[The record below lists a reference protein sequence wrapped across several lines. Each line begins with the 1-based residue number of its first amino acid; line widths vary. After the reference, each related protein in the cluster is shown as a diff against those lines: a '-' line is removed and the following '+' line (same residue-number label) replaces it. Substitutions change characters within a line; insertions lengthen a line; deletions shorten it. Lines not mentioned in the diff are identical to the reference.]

1 MNSQRS
7 LRIAITV
14 VLAIAGCAHDNT
26 GGGTGGTGANAGGGG
41 QAGGT
46 TGAGNSTGSAG
57 SVGSGSAGTNGGG
70 HAGTNSPAGGS
81 SGQTGTTGAAGSAA
95 GGTSGTGGG
104 TSGGASGHAGGTS
117 GQTGSGGRA
126 GGTSGQAGGTSG
138 GAGGTTVAAGT
149 CLDNVM
155 NGTETGVD
163 CGGSCPACPSYQI
176 NQPNLKNMAQSGC
189 GNGGTGFMC
198 TRSMAFSP
206 EFKQAAHDDA
216 VANGWNASNPPFV
229 YGVVGHD
236 KDSGGLDTQSGN
248 TCCQCYQLVFVSPND
263 PVSGL
268 PVPKPMIVQAFNT
281 AAGGAMN
288 FDIYMAKGGEG
299 GNTNGCSALYT
310 TFPTVGEPN
319 NGGIRPVNFPTQCA
333 TSTNMYSQ
341 TTVASSTCQQQIASQ
356 CNMITSTMS
365 ASIQSTSQQSCI
377 EANQPANLYHLN
389 WKVRAERVECPV
401 NLTRVTGCKLKS
413 QGLPQ
418 PDPTA
423 QDSST
428 AGSGFLTGS
437 GNGYGTTTMQ
447 DCCRPTCAYQS
458 TNNVDPNT
466 ADSQYAIFY
475 TCDKSGNVQ

>member
-14 VLAIAGCAHDNT
+14 VLAIAGCTHDNA

-70 HAGTNSPAGGS
+70 HAGTNGPAGGS
-81 SGQTGTTGAAGSAA
+81 SGQAGPTGAAGSAA

-104 TSGGASGHAGGTS
+104 A
-117 GQTGSGGRA
+117 SGGR
-126 GGTSGQAGGTSG
+126 GGTSGQAGGTSSGTG
-138 GAGGTTVAAGT
+138 GSTVAAGS

-176 NQPNLKNMAQSGC
+176 NPPNLKNNAQSGC
-189 GNGGTGFMC
+189 QGGTGFMC

-206 EFKQAAHDDA
+206 ELKQAAHDDA
-216 VANGWNASNPPFV
+216 VANGWNASSPPFV

-248 TCCQCYQLVFVSPND
+248 TCCQCYQLVFESPSD

-268 PVPKPMIVQAFNT
+268 PTPKPMIVQAFNT
-281 AAGGAMN
+281 AAGGAKN
-288 FDIYMAKGGEG
+288 FDVYMAKGGEG

-310 TFPTVGEPN
+310 NFPTTGEPGA
-319 NGGIRPVNFPTQCA
+319 GGIRPLNFASQCA
-333 TSTNMYSQ
+333 NAMNMYSEA
-341 TTVASSTCQQQIASQ
+341 TVASTTCQQQIASQ
-356 CNMITSTMS
+356 CDMITSTMS
-365 ASIQSTSQQSCI
+365 ASIQSTSQQSCL

-389 WKVRAERVECPV
+389 WNVRAERVECPT

-418 PDPTA
+418 PDPNA
-423 QDSST
+423 QSTST
-428 AGSGFLTGS
+428 AGSAFVT
-437 GNGYGTTTMQ
+437 GYGTTTMQ

-458 TNNVDPNT
+458 TNNVDPNA

>member
-14 VLAIAGCAHDNT
+14 VLAMAGCTHNEPD
-26 GGGTGGTGANAGGGG
+26 GGTGGTGASAGSGG
-41 QAGGT
+41 QVGGT
-46 TGAGNSTGSAG
+46 TGTGNSTGAAG
-57 SVGSGSAGTNGGG
+57 SFGSGSAGTNGGG
-70 HAGTNSPAGGS
+70 HAGTNSPAGGTT
-81 SGQTGTTGAAGSAA
+81 GQTGGTTGAAGSAA
-95 GGTSGTGGG
+95 GGTSGTAGG
-104 TSGGASGHAGGTS
+104 TNGQAGGTS
-117 GQTGSGGRA
+117 GQAGGSGGHA

-138 GAGGTTVAAGT
+138 GAGGSTLPAGT
-149 CLDNVM
+149 CTDDIM

-176 NQPNLKNMAQSGC
+176 NPPNLKNTAQSGC
-189 GNGGTGFMC
+189 QGGTGFMC

-216 VANGWNASNPPFV
+216 VANGWNAANPPFV

-236 KDSGGLDTQSGN
+236 KDSGGLDTQSSN
-248 TCCQCYQLVFVSPND
+248 TCCQCYQLVFESPSD

-268 PVPKPMIVQAFNT
+268 PTPKPMIVQAFNT
-281 AAGGAMN
+281 AAGGAKN

-310 TFPTVGEPN
+310 TFPTIGEPGS
-319 NGGIRPVNFPTQCA
+319 GGIRPVNFPTQCA
-333 TSTNMYSQ
+333 SMNNYTEA
-341 TTVASSTCQQQIASQ
+341 TVASSTCQQQIASQ
-356 CNMITSTMS
+356 CDMITSTMS

-389 WKVRAERVECPV
+389 WKVRAERVECPT

-413 QGLPQ
+413 QNLPQ
-418 PDPTA
+418 PDPNA
-423 QDSST
+423 QSAST
-428 AGSGFLTGS
+428 AGSGFVT
-437 GNGYGTTTMQ
+437 GYGTTTMQ

-466 ADSQYAIFY
+466 ADSQYGIFY